1 MARGRH
7 VRRSG
12 LLAWLFPDRAQPA
25 WRTVH
30 AQSLVLLS
38 ADVEGLQQEVEQLRA
53 GQASTTA
60 AAVMAELRAERL
72 ERELADARA
81 DLAAVREALAAVREA
96 SAAVREDSA
105 AVRRDSAALRED
117 LVWAFAERRLPVD
130 APRVVDLTRP
140 VAGTA

>member
-81 DLAAVREALAAVREA
+81 DLAAVREALAAVRE
-96 SAAVREDSA
+96 DSA